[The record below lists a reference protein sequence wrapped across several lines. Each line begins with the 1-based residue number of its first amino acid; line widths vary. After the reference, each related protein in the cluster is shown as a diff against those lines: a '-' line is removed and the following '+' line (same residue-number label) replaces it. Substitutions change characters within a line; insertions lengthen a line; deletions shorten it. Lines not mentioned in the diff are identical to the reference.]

1 MTKKIEVPV
10 ILLAQLRQQLT
21 GVMDEA
27 PDAACCL
34 IGHLEGHERTV
45 ASDAAFAENF
55 PNLAKESAV
64 KAQAQ
69 EVFQFLE
76 FLAERGV
83 HLAKYRDD
91 GTQLIEAR
99 HSGGCT
105 GYIDDFYEL
114 DRKATEAERTK
125 LLEQVQAS
133 AAKWE
138 PQAVQS

>member
-1 MTKKIEVPV
+1 M
-10 ILLAQLRQQLT
+10 
-21 GVMDEA
+21 
-27 PDAACCL
+27 
-34 IGHLEGHERTV
+34 
-45 ASDAAFAENF
+45 ASDAAFAEKF

-99 HSGGCT
+99 HSGGRT

-114 DRKATEAERTK
+114 DRKATES
-125 LLEQVQAS
+125 S
-133 AAKWE
+133 APSCSSKSRPARRSGE
-138 PQAVQS
+138 PQVVQS